1 MTSPAFM
8 ICFFIQIEKRA
19 KSVRESPEDVYFKKG
34 LLLSKTKTNL
44 SMNDVRDW
52 SQDFKILFKLYFIF

>member
-1 MTSPAFM
+1 M
-8 ICFFIQIEKRA
+8 
-19 KSVRESPEDVYFKKG
+19 RESPEDVYFKKG